1 MEADGLPAFGELSGD
16 ADDLSAF
23 GELSGDADDLSAF
36 GEQPGG
42 ADDLSAFGE
51 QPGGADDLSAFV
63 GAPVV
68 DILVDDI
75 DRAWRYP
82 SFDDVA
88 EKILGAISQ
97 NTGALKHLRRMTVRA
112 RAADEGAADYFRD
125 VYGPMLQQPP
135 PPDPHKPGVSLNL
148 GPGKN
153 SGGEVRYC
161 ALCQFVIV
169 TDVRRHLASG
179 QHRESEASRHGQGVQ
194 VHREKKGDAKN
205 TRRILDR
212 PAPGFKLR
220 VPKDYR
226 RVLDETTDGILSEP
240 ELLDRG
246 EVGGG
251 EVQTNKRRAP
261 EFTAREVEERE
272 FFLRRKAADAKRAR
286 GEAAAAYARLKE
298 RQRLRWE
305 EEQRLREEEEKDA
318 YWATYNMR
326 APWGGRGGP
335 QGDEGPG

>member
-1 MEADGLPAFGELSGD
+1 MEADG
-16 ADDLSAF
+16 LSAF

-42 ADDLSAFGE
+42 ADDLSAFDE
-51 QPGGADDLSAFV
+51 LPGGADDLPAFV

-68 DILVDDI
+68 SIPVLVDDIPVLVDDI

-112 RAADEGAADYFRD
+112 RAADEGAGDYFRD

-169 TDVRRHLASG
+169 TDVRRHLLSG
-179 QHRESEASRHGQGVQ
+179 QHRESAASRHGQRVQ
-194 VHREKKGDAKN
+194 VYREKKGDAKN

-251 EVQTNKRRAP
+251 EVQANKRRAP

-305 EEQRLREEEEKDA
+305 EEQRRQLMAESDA

-326 APWGGRGGP
+326 APWAALGTP
-335 QGDEGPG
+335 CGDEGPG

>member
-1 MEADGLPAFGELSGD
+1 ME

-68 DILVDDI
+68 SIPVLVDDI

-194 VHREKKGDAKN
+194 VYREKKGDAKN

-251 EVQTNKRRAP
+251 EVQANKRRAP

-272 FFLRRKAADAKRAR
+272 FFLRRKAADGQRAALER
-286 GEAAAAYARLKE
+286 AALKE
-298 RQRLRWE
+298 RQRLQWKE
-305 EEQRLREEEEKDA
+305 EWKEEQR

-326 APWGGRGGP
+326 APWAALGTP
-335 QGDEGPG
+335 CGDEGPG